1 MSNVTNQAKSK
12 GDEMF
17 QGRQGGQGGQSGH
30 GSHQGGSSGGQ
41 GGAAGAAQGV
51 MDQAKDMASSAA
63 TSVRSAAENASK
75 FVGQRAEDATHT
87 VGSSLRSAGE
97 SVRGMAPQ
105 NEYIKGAAESV
116 AGGLDSAGRYLEE
129 EGLAGMAED
138 MTTVIKRNPIA
149 ALLIGVGV
157 GFLLGRTMAS
167 SRSNY

>member
-17 QGRQGGQGGQSGH
+17 QNRQGGQSGH
-30 GSHQGGSSGGQ
+30 GGHQSGSSGGQGQ